1 MASLYD
7 ELVSNL
13 KEQFEYYGELTA
25 IGKEKTSI
33 IINNDIESLAKIN
46 QVENMLVVRLE
57 KLDKKNSEIL
67 NDIIMVTGKQIDNV
81 TVKNVAS
88 LLSNEEGAELERLTQ
103 QLFEVATEMKEVN
116 EKNKI
121 LVDTSL
127 EFADFSLNVYRQ
139 VYDTDVKVTYDKN
152 GKIDND

>member
-1 MASLYD
+1 MASLYE

-13 KEQFEYYGELTA
+13 NEQLEYYSELSA
-25 IGKEKTSI
+25 IALEKTAVI
-33 IINNDIESLAKIN
+33 VKNDIESLSKIN
-46 QVENMLVVRLE
+46 TVENMLVVRLE

-67 NDIIMVTGKQIDNV
+67 NDILMVTGKQIDKV
-81 TVKNVAS
+81 TVRNVAKI
-88 LLSNEEGAELERLTQ
+88 LSSEEGAELERLTQ
-103 QLFEVATEMKEVN
+103 ELYNVAIQMKETN

-127 EFADFSLNVYRQ
+127 EYAEFSMNVLRE

-152 GKIDND
+152 GKINND